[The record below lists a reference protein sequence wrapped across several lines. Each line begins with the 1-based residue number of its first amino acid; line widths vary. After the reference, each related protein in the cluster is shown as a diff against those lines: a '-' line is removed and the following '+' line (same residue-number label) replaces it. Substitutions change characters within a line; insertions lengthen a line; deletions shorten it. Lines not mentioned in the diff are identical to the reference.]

1 MLKKIISVLI
11 AAMMCSCVC
20 FAESEEDT
28 VFDTL
33 YSGFSSVGSWS
44 NTALIGYEG
53 NFILS
58 TNAGEN
64 ISAQWDMIIEGGEY
78 DVYIWHCLK
87 DTGCPKAQAEITADE
102 TYVKEFSMA
111 YGVTGWLKIGNCNTS
126 DGKITVKIKGAEG
139 TLMASAV
146 RLVPVQKNTATR

>member
-20 FAESEEDT
+20 FAEDT

-64 ISAQWDMIIEGGEY
+64 ISAQWDMIIESGEY
-78 DVYIWHCLK
+78 DVYIWRCLK
-87 DTGCPKAQAEITADE
+87 DTGCPKALAEIIADE
-102 TYVKEFSMA
+102 TYVNEFSMA
-111 YGVTGWLKIGNCNTS
+111 YGVTGWLKIGSCNTS
-126 DGKITVKIKGAEG
+126 DGKVTVKIKGNEG

-146 RLVPVQKNTATR
+146 RLVPVQKNTAVR